1 MAYAWPNHKFSGIKW
16 RYEAQDSALHLCFA
30 VPLGL
35 LAAVSGTAI
44 AQQKPDAA
52 AQLRQ
57 EMGQE
62 AMKFIASRL

>member
-1 MAYAWPNHKFSGIKW
+1 M
-16 RYEAQDSALHLCFA
+16 HLCFA